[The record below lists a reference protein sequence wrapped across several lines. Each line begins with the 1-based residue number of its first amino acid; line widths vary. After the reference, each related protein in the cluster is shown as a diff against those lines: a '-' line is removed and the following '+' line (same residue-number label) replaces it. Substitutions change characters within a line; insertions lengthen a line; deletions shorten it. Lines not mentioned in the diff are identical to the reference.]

1 MFAVITDQ
9 KPARQAV
16 AWHNETQVEYWVNLY
31 GSVRPPSGPEKPD
44 PVVKPPRSASD
55 SKAKTKA
62 KRSSNIKHTVAI
74 VRAGGLE
81 NGSGVLQR
89 SISKLPNMAVGWLHE
104 SNILG
109 NLQKS
114 FQQAE
119 D

>member
-1 MFAVITDQ
+1 MSMANRLTIQ
-9 KPARQAV
+9 
-16 AWHNETQVEYWVNLY
+16 
-31 GSVRPPSGPEKPD
+31 D

-55 SKAKTKA
+55 SKAKA